1 VEETSI
7 RRATTADL
15 SDIQRLIDAAYG
27 KYVDRIG
34 RPPAPMTADYAA
46 AVRNS
51 RVWLLHCREILVGA
65 LVTEDRG
72 DHLLL
77 ETVAVSPAVQGSGY
91 GRRLLERA
99 ERDAVELGLNEIRL
113 YTNEAMT
120 ENLSF
125 YPRHGYRET
134 GRAVQDGFRRVY
146 FVKAISRR
154 QADEV

>member
-1 VEETSI
+1 M
-7 RRATTADL
+7 RRATTVDL
-15 SDIQRLIDAAYG
+15 ADIQRLIDAAYG
-27 KYVDRIG
+27 KYVERIG
-34 RPPAPMTADYAA
+34 RAPAPMTADYAA

-51 RVWLLHCREILVGA
+51 RVWLLHRREVLVGA

-77 ETVAVSPAVQGSGY
+77 ETVAVSPDAQGNGY

-99 ERDAVELGLNEIRL
+99 ERDAVELGLNEIRP

-125 YPRHGYRET
+125 YPRHGYQET
-134 GRAVQDGFRRVY
+134 GRAVQDGFRRVH
-146 FVKAISRR
+146 FAKALPLPASDEGR
-154 QADEV
+154 QS

>member
-1 VEETSI
+1 M

-15 SDIQRLIDAAYG
+15 PDIQRLIDAAYG
-27 KYVDRIG
+27 KYVERIG
-34 RPPAPMTADYAA
+34 RAPAPMTADYAA

-51 RVWLLHCREILVGA
+51 RVWLLHRREVLVGA

-77 ETVAVSPAVQGSGY
+77 ETVAVSPDAQGSGY

-99 ERDAVELGLNEIRL
+99 ERDADELGLNEVRL

-146 FVKAISRR
+146 FAKAMSPPTSDEGR
-154 QADEV
+154 QS